1 MGLFNKFKPTSPGNN
16 ATPTSLKDMPKDWI
30 PDAIEFEKGII
41 STGDAISATDMA
53 SGGDGSSMGMGS
65 RYVEIEVEVFV
76 DVMI

>member
-65 RYVEIEVEVFV
+65 RYVTNVEVFAGL
-76 DVMI
+76 